1 MEGNSV
7 WDAWKNSSVLNE
19 ICRNDSSISCD
30 FSRSVR
36 TGDFNTYVLSIPKIT
51 NHFFDL
57 SQPNY
62 ARWLVKYHNSL
73 LEAPYAHPEVYQEFR
88 KGMFGIKRNPIDL
101 AL

>member
-1 MEGNSV
+1 M
-7 WDAWKNSSVLNE
+7 K
-19 ICRNDSSISCD
+19 
-30 FSRSVR
+30 
-36 TGDFNTYVLSIPKIT
+36 YVEMIHLYHVTLVEVFALVTLIHTFCLFLKLLTI
-51 NHFFDL
+51 FFDL